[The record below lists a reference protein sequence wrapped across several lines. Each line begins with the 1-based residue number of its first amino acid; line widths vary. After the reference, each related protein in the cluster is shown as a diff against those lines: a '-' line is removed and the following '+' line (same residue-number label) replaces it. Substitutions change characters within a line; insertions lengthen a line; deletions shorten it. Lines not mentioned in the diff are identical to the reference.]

1 MSARQRILKVRKLPT
16 SCVPSWLAALSNVLI
31 LVREDLVAALLGLMV
46 ELRGSQPRFLARYES
61 VEGAIGRESFD
72 AVVID
77 CDHPE
82 CNEQLLA
89 AIRNTGAVPILFSP
103 FRTQSEVLEVAARH
117 GTRSF
122 TLPTDPDTFGKMLE
136 A

>member
-1 MSARQRILKVRKLPT
+1 LPA
-16 SCVPSWLAALSNVLI
+16 SCVPFWLVALSDVLI
-31 LVREDLVAALLGLMV
+31 LAREEVVAALLGLMV
-46 ELRGSQPRFLARYES
+46 ELRGSHPRFLEREES
-61 VEGAIGRESFD
+61 VEDAIGRESFD

-82 CNEQLLA
+82 CTDRLLD

-103 FRTQSEVLEVAARH
+103 FRIEPEVLEVAARH

>member
-1 MSARQRILKVRKLPT
+1 MFLG
-16 SCVPSWLAALSNVLI
+16 
-31 LVREDLVAALLGLMV
+31 RE
-46 ELRGSQPRFLARYES
+46 ES

-77 CDHPE
+77 CDHPG
-82 CNEQLLA
+82 CNEKVLD
-89 AIRNTGAVPILFSP
+89 AIRNTGAVPVLFSP
-103 FRTQSEVLEVAARH
+103 FRIHSEVLEVAARH
-117 GTRSF
+117 GTKSF